1 MDRTAHNPITALVPR
16 SITKSGWQG
25 LRADLRCSGESR
37 QERDL
42 PQHPSNAL
50 ISCPACDG
58 YGSIGFNAS
67 WQRATTD
74 ASPSPCYDCNGVGV
88 IQDGEVDVLVLL
100 HGQRW
105 AMRFPT
111 LRARHEPRYRALRG
125 TAMRPCHGLK
135 VAELRAGQPQ
145 HPINHSLRTAA

>member
-1 MDRTAHNPITALVPR
+1 MDRTAQNPITALLPR

-25 LRADLRCSGESR
+25 LRADLRCAGESR
-37 QERDL
+37 TERDL
-42 PQHPSNAL
+42 PQHPANAL

-67 WQRATTD
+67 WQRAPGGT
-74 ASPSPCYDCNGVGV
+74 SPTLCFDCKGNGV
-88 IQDGEVDVLVLL
+88 IQDGEVDVLVLM

-111 LRARHEPRYRALRG
+111 LRARHEPRYRALRT
-125 TAMRPCHGLK
+125 TAMQPCYGLK
-135 VAELRAGQPQ
+135 VTELRAG
-145 HPINHSLRTAA
+145 NSASMWALSRAAA